1 MAAGLTAPGEMG
13 DGGAALSPFYRQGS
27 TIQRQEVTNDF
38 SDLAQLFWRQGKF
51 MVFSS
56 PKALIIFEKK
66 KKKKKPILFKN
77 HQVLRKNS
85 LHNPILNGKKTL
97 SASKIIRE
105 GHLLNV

>member
-27 TIQRQEVTNDF
+27 TIQRQEVTSNF

-51 MVFSS
+51 IVVSS
-56 PKALIIFEKK
+56 PKAVLLCGKK
-66 KKKKKPILFKN
+66 KKQPILFKN

-97 SASKIIRE
+97 STSKIIRE
-105 GHLLNV
+105 GHLPNV